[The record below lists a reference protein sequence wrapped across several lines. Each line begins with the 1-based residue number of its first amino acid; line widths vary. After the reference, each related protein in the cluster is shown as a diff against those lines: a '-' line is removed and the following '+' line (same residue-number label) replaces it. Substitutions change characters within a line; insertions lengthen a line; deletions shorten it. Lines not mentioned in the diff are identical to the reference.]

1 MRLHSR
7 GLRRKISRMTERP
20 TFHVIHGTPA
30 PDTAQEKVRKRV
42 RAMPKPPGMPQ
53 CVRCGGR
60 EYIEAKIGAGKTAT
74 KQKLCVICLM
84 QGQRIVMA

>member
-1 MRLHSR
+1 
-7 GLRRKISRMTERP
+7 MTERP
-20 TFHVIHGTPA
+20 TFHVVQGTKA

-60 EYIEAKIGAGKTAT
+60 EYIEAKIGAGKGAT
-74 KQKLCVICLM
+74 KLRLCVLCLL
-84 QGQRIVMA
+84 GGERVVMT